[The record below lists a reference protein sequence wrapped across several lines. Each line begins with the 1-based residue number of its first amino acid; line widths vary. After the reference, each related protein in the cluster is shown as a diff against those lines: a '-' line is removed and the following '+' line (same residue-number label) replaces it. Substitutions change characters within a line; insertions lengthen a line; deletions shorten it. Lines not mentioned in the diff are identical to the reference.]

1 MRVERKLAIR
11 ILEAYT
17 QNAERQLGP
26 FKERL
31 EENPAY
37 AFEWSDSA
45 FRAAAEK
52 EVFEKF
58 FDALTYN
65 ELDETDEEKVERL
78 LGHAEREMRVHLEP
92 KHSSSFAANEM
103 DRERGKALRTVVEL
117 LEGARS

>member
-1 MRVERKLAIR
+1 MRIERKLAIQ
-11 ILEAYT
+11 ILEAYVRG
-17 QNAERQLGP
+17 AERQLGP

-58 FDALTYN
+58 LEAMTYN
-65 ELDETDEEKVERL
+65 ELEETDEEKVERL
-78 LGHAEREMRVHLEP
+78 LGHAEREMRIHLEP
-92 KHSSSFAANEM
+92 KRSSSFAANEM
-103 DRERGKALRTVVEL
+103 GHERGKALRSVVEL
-117 LEGARS
+117 LEGSRR